1 MTEQEARDKVA
12 SLAEEWCRKG
22 VWEWNA
28 NLDYL
33 IKVYNDHKPITR
45 NVPYS
50 KNLKPNGWCALFVS
64 VMFILANLANLI
76 ITEIGAYEFMANAK
90 KLGRWKPRGTY
101 IPKRGD
107 IIVYAY
113 PSTDES
119 GKSFTQ
125 YHVGIVTS
133 ADANV
138 VNTTEGN
145 VQDRVLML
153 AHRPDDKT
161 IAGYWAVDYAS
172 IAQSAKPIEV
182 TLPDIP
188 AKNGTYTLQ
197 AVVSND
203 KTTLKWV

>member
-28 NLDYL
+28 NLDAL
-33 IKVYNDHKPITR
+33 IKTYNNHKPITR
-45 NVPYS
+45 GVAYS

-64 VMFILANLANLI
+64 DMFILADIADLI
-76 ITEIGAYEFMANAK
+76 VTEIGAYEFMANAK
-90 KLGRWKPRGTY
+90 KANAWKPRGTY

-107 IIVYAY
+107 VIVYAY
-113 PSTDES
+113 PSTDEN

-125 YHVGIVTS
+125 YHVGIVTNAN
-133 ADANV
+133 ADIV
-138 VNTTEGN
+138 YTTEGN

-153 AHRPDDKT
+153 AHKPDDKT

-172 IAQSAKPIEV
+172 EVKEDKPIKA
-182 TLPDIP
+182 DIP
-188 AKNGTYTLQ
+188 DLPSKNGTYTLQ
-197 AVVSND
+197 AVVSNN
-203 KTTLKWV
+203 KATIKWV